1 MDSQVYKINVV
12 AQWGFIYDPKYIKNT
27 TLICCSRIFWYASAS
42 AKRIS
47 KFSWD
52 GSKTVWKPG
61 IGRWIKHKT
70 NRLILIKQVK
80 ETTQTKEISS
90 TGFIKITEI
99 LEVDEMLILDMEI
112 FLKSGQKI
120 EGPVILALSE
130 KLGQN
135 HAQSVNLYFKMC
147 NNSFVMVMA
156 DIPTVPA
163 YQESTGFGTK
173 ISLSLAQVTQLLDF
187 GT

>member
-1 MDSQVYKINVV
+1 MDSQVYKINAV

-99 LEVDEMLILDMEI
+99 LEIDGMLIVDVEI
-112 FLKSGQKI
+112 VWKSGQKI
-120 EGPVILALSE
+120 EGPVILVLSE

-135 HAQSVNLYFKMC
+135 HAQSVNYILKFAII
-147 NNSFVMVMA
+147 V
-156 DIPTVPA
+156 
-163 YQESTGFGTK
+163 
-173 ISLSLAQVTQLLDF
+173 L
-187 GT
+187 

>member
-1 MDSQVYKINVV
+1 
-12 AQWGFIYDPKYIKNT
+12 
-27 TLICCSRIFWYASAS
+27 
-42 AKRIS
+42 
-47 KFSWD
+47 
-52 GSKTVWKPG
+52 
-61 IGRWIKHKT
+61 
-70 NRLILIKQVK
+70 
-80 ETTQTKEISS
+80 
-90 TGFIKITEI
+90 
-99 LEVDEMLILDMEI
+99 MLILDMEI

-120 EGPVILALSE
+120 EGPVILVLSE

-147 NNSFVMVMA
+147 NNSFVKVMV

-173 ISLSLAQVTQLLDF
+173 VSLSLVQVTQFLDF